1 MNKKKQAGVGLIEIL
16 VALLILAIGVLGF
29 VALQY
34 RAIEA
39 SSEGENRIQAI
50 NIARDVAE
58 KIRVNRAALATY
70 STELARTNITEL
82 TTPSCFSTYC
92 SPTQKA
98 EFDSS
103 FVKLSTQRMGMT
115 INMMTC
121 PGIQNGRRCIYVAW
135 GDTAATNADGLN
147 NCTTSGL
154 YRADSTC
161 VVMEAY

>member
-1 MNKKKQAGVGLIEIL
+1 MNKIQQTGVGLIEIL

-58 KIRVNRAALATY
+58 KIRVNRTALATY

-82 TTPSCFSTYC
+82 KRWSHMFE
-92 SPTQKA
+92 QLKA
-98 EFDSS
+98 Y
-103 FVKLSTQRMGMT
+103 L
-115 INMMTC
+115 
-121 PGIQNGRRCIYVAW
+121 
-135 GDTAATNADGLN
+135 
-147 NCTTSGL
+147 
-154 YRADSTC
+154 
-161 VVMEAY
+161 

>member
-1 MNKKKQAGVGLIEIL
+1 MFITS
-16 VALLILAIGVLGF
+16 F
-29 VALQY
+29 
-34 RAIEA
+34 
-39 SSEGENRIQAI
+39 GEQ
-50 NIARDVAE
+50 
-58 KIRVNRAALATY
+58 
-70 STELARTNITEL
+70 NITYKCCSNFLIHLL